1 MSAQRREDDLAV
13 EPVDQTVENA
23 STVGPE
29 DVRQHGSDA
38 DAATVEHPLYLI
50 PDTAAL
56 RDQRPPM
63 AADAAQVTELQGGN
77 GRRVF
82 EKY

>member
-13 EPVDQTVENA
+13 EPADQTVENA
-23 STVGPE
+23 PTVGPE

-38 DAATVEHPLYLI
+38 DAATVEHLLYLI

-82 EKY
+82 EKC